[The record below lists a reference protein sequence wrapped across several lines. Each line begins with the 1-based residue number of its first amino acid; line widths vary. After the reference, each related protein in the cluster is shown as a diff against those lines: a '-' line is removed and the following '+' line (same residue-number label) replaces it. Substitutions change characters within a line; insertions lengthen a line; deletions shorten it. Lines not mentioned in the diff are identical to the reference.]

1 MEAATESWQDARA
14 MTARSRVRKKAANS
28 FGLESDSSQTIQV
41 IYRELSRA
49 WGPQYWWPAE
59 SPFEVIAGAILTQN
73 TSWTNVEHALANLR
87 AADLLSTDGVRAVP
101 LSELEQL
108 LRPSGYFR

>member
-1 MEAATESWQDARA
+1 MEAATESGQDAGA
-14 MTARSRVRKKAANS
+14 MTARGRVRKKAARS
-28 FGLESDSSQTIQV
+28 FRREIAPSQTIQV

-49 WGPQYWWPAE
+49 WGPQHWWPAE

-87 AADLLSTDGVRAVP
+87 AAGVLSVDGVRTTP
-101 LSELEQL
+101 LDELQQL
-108 LRPSGYFR
+108 IR